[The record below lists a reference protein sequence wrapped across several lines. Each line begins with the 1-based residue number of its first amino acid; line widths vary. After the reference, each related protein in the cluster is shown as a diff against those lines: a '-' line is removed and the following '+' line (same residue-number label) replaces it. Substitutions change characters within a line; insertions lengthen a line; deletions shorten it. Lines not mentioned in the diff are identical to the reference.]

1 MFSHAKLTATMLGC
15 YGWLL
20 RCLEWILGVPYSTC
34 ICEIFNCFIIKQMKS
49 SLTAHLDSQHLIV
62 KIIKRPVIL
71 SLQMYIVF
79 CIHIIVLI
87 NDETTIINSNNNSLC
102 FVYNISSTYY
112 IYILSRNSLLT
123 CKGPKINFRTE
134 NCPPCWTA
142 CPAVFTVWWFGNAEE
157 MKANTSC
164 SLSESQMFCA
174 LAACKK
180 KLKRSKRKE
189 KKFKLQMSF
198 QSSSR
203 RSSPPSASGSR
214 CL

>member
-62 KIIKRPVIL
+62 KINKRPVIL
-71 SLQMYIVF
+71 SLRMYIVF

-102 FVYNISSTYY
+102 FVHNISSTYY

-123 CKGPKINFRTE
+123 CKGPKINFSVQRIVL
-134 NCPPCWTA
+134 PVGQRVPLSSL
-142 CPAVFTVWWFGNAEE
+142 FGG
-157 MKANTSC
+157 
-164 SLSESQMFCA
+164 
-174 LAACKK
+174 LAMQ
-180 KLKRSKRKE
+180 RK
-189 KKFKLQMSF
+189 
-198 QSSSR
+198 
-203 RSSPPSASGSR
+203 
-214 CL
+214 